1 MLLVMDVGNTNI
13 KTGLFFEGKLR
24 SSWRL
29 ATDQKRTADEY
40 GVRMETFFHHLAI
53 PTTAVEGIIMSSVVP
68 GINYTLAHMC
78 EL

>member
-29 ATDQKRTADEY
+29 ATDQSPRRPNN
-40 GVRMETFFHHLAI
+40 GWGWRPFSM
-53 PTTAVEGIIMSSVVP
+53 
-68 GINYTLAHMC
+68 TLPYPPQPWRG
-78 EL
+78 